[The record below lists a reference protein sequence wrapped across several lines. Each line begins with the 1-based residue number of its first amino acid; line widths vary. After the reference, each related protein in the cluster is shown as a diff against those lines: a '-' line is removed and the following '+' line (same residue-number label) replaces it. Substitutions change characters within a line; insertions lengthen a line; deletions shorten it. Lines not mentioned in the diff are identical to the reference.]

1 MGANTM
7 KNRHQARMQH
17 ALALAALAA
26 LSPAQAVTYTLLD
39 LGQVFGQA
47 TAARAINNL
56 GQVVG
61 DTALSHSWIWSA
73 DSGLQII
80 TPLNPVA
87 VVSGAYGINDTGR
100 VAGNYNAAGLSLAY
114 GWSGGP
120 AAQTL
125 PLDARNADARGI
137 NATGRIVGTRSA
149 NFAGAPDLA
158 YVYDGAGG
166 VATLGTLG
174 GRYSSGRAINDRG
187 QAVGAAETSGLD
199 SHAFVW
205 TPGLGMVDVNPADAR
220 SSTSQAINNR
230 GQVAGMAYDA
240 DGRGRAFVWSPDSGA
255 QRLGTLA
262 RDSRATGI
270 NDSGQVVG
278 WADANST
285 GTPVGAFLWSPRGG
299 MLDLNSQLSTPPAA
313 RVAYAAAINASGQI
327 VGQDEN
333 LHAVLLTPSG
343 ELAWQGVSGGD
354 FGDGRNWEMNFAPS
368 RFLDAQLVTPGTQLV
383 TLAQDSS
390 VNSLGLGAASG
401 GRPTLRLL
409 DGASL
414 SATYG
419 VTVRAT
425 GTLTGDG
432 QVQGAVVNLGTVL
445 GNNLRITGGLQNQ
458 GLISM
463 QGGTP
468 GLLQAELLNQPGG
481 QLRLAAAERLQ
492 LLGSAHR
499 NEGTIE
505 LRGGELEINGA
516 LDNAA
521 GARVLMG
528 QGGVLR
534 LNQGLSNAGQL
545 NVGFGGAEVFGTV
558 LNESGGQIV
567 LSGNSSSTFY
577 DAVTV
582 ESGGELRVSAGS
594 TALFFGLVRQAS
606 GALFTGTGTKFYEGR
621 LFIGQSP
628 GLGVDEGS
636 VSFGGGSEYQAELG
650 GLEAGSGFDKFIVGG
665 ELHFGGTLKL
675 QSWAGFVPQAGQ
687 RYDLFDWGSSS
698 GRFDRIDAS
707 GLRLGEGLMLD
718 TSQLYVDG
726 SIAVTAV
733 PEPASW
739 ALMGLGAVWLLRRV
753 RPVPG
758 GNGAARC

>member
-1 MGANTM
+1 M
-7 KNRHQARMQH
+7 KIRKQALVRH

-26 LSPAQAVTYTLLD
+26 LSPAQAITYTLLD
-39 LGQVFGQA
+39 LGQVFGQP

-73 DSGLQII
+73 DSGLQVI

-87 VVSGAYGINDTGR
+87 VVSGAYGINDVGR
-100 VAGNYNAAGLSLAY
+100 VVGGYTLAGVSAAY
-114 GWSGGP
+114 IWSGEP

-137 NATGRIVGTRSA
+137 NAGGQIVGTRSA
-149 NFAGAPDLA
+149 NFAGAPNLA
-158 YVYDGAGG
+158 YVYDGTGG
-166 VATLGTLG
+166 VASLGTLG
-174 GRYSSGRAINDRG
+174 GNYSSGRAINDRG
-187 QAVGAAETSGLD
+187 QVAGAAETSGFAP
-199 SHAFVW
+199 HAFVW
-205 TPGLGMVDVNPADAR
+205 TPGLGMVDVNPTDAR
-220 SSTSQAINNR
+220 SSSAQAINNR

-240 DGRGRAFVWSPDSGA
+240 DGRGRAFVLSPDGGA

-278 WADANST
+278 WADADSS

-299 MLDLNSQLSTPPAA
+299 MVDLNSQLSSPPAA
-313 RVAYAAAINASGQI
+313 RVTYAAAINASGQI

-333 LHAVLLTPSG
+333 LHAVLLTPTG
-343 ELAWQGVSGGD
+343 ELAWQGASGGE
-354 FGDGRNWEMNFAPS
+354 FSDGRNWQMNFTLS
-368 RFLDAQLVTPGTQLV
+368 RFIDAQFYTSGLQTV
-383 TLAQDSS
+383 TLSRDIT

-409 DGASL
+409 DGATLVS
-414 SATYG
+414 SYG

-432 QVQGAVVNLGTVL
+432 TVQDSVLNLGTVL
-445 GNNLRITGGLQNQ
+445 GSSLRITGGLQNQ
-458 GLISM
+458 GLIGV

-468 GLLQAELLNQPGG
+468 GVLETDLQNQAGG
-481 QLRLAAAERLQ
+481 QLRLERFERLR
-492 LLGSAHR
+492 LVGAVHG
-499 NEGTIE
+499 NTGTFE
-505 LRGGELEINGA
+505 VRGGELEITGA

-521 GARVLMG
+521 DGRLQLG
-528 QGGVLR
+528 QAGVLR
-534 LNQGLSNAGQL
+534 LNQGLVNRGQL
-545 NVGFGGAEVFGTV
+545 NVGFGGAEVFGVV
-558 LNESGGQIV
+558 LNKSGGQIV
-567 LSGNSSSTFY
+567 LSGNSNSTFY
-577 DAVTV
+577 DGVTV

-636 VSFGGGSEYQAELG
+636 VSFGGSSEYQAELG

-675 QSWAGFVPQAGQ
+675 QSWAGFVPRAGQ

-698 GRFDRIDAS
+698 GRFNRIDAS
-707 GLRLGEGLMLD
+707 GLQLGEGLMLD

-726 SIAVTAV
+726 SIAVTTV

-739 ALMGLGAVWLLRRV
+739 ALMGLGAVWLLRRGRSV
-753 RPVPG
+753 LRG
-758 GNGAARC
+758 GGAARC